1 MADPVV
7 NALTPLSTMATD
19 AGLTPIAGLPNY
31 ANLFPATNS
40 DFASYFPIQRTAG
53 VTNPMVGAELVQG
66 QNPQALGLDPIIAA
80 IQSQYTPETYTP
92 TGKSYGAQ
100 RFIDGTVSPIGDFD
114 SVMAPWFKQ
123 GEFNLADYQNNLP
136 SQVANQVASGE
147 LYGGSDYS
155 PVRSAETQAW
165 VDDPYSSLFNPFPK
179 YAKSL
184 INMAIPFAGP
194 LIGAAS
200 GYQNAIG
207 ANAMQTALQAYG
219 GEPNTKAD
227 PFTSALLG
235 AIGMDQQGVENAKAL
250 ASNFDSPENL
260 YGYMAAARDP
270 AISQIAE
277 AMIANSG
284 GTMNANQV
292 GALGYAIGEK
302 VNSYVAS
309 GKSLNDAVQS
319 AAQDYGVAPSES
331 AAMAAN
337 LNTQDPLGQLIA
349 NLNVVDTSNKAVY
362 NASTGNWSQAASDT
376 AFNQA
381 IANQTSDPIAAM
393 NALQGWTV
401 APTPVVGT
409 SDNGGQGTPTS
420 QTGGIVTSGDGSYVR
435 SGDGSVVTWGD
446 YTAPAPAPAGNNPDE
461 ADSSDTGGGGGGG
474 SSSCVIA
481 THAVANGSFT
491 PREKRKAVLW
501 CTKTLHHKW
510 WGEAIRRGY
519 RFYGMRAINAGKAEN
534 YYDEFRDF
542 VRFATGAKRTL
553 KTAKTFIWRSVQFFI
568 TGIFL
573 KD

>member
-66 QNPQALGLDPIIAA
+66 QNPQALGLDPILAA

-92 TGKSYGAQ
+92 TGESYGAQ

-136 SQVANQVASGE
+136 SQLAEQVASGE

-200 GYQNAIG
+200 GYQNAVG
-207 ANAMQTALQAYG
+207 ANAMQTALAAYG
-219 GEPNTKAD
+219 GEPSTKAD

-270 AISQIAE
+270 AISNIVSNYYASLAE
-277 AMIANSG
+277 G
-284 GTMNANQV
+284 GQTYQSPTPNDV
-292 GALGYAIGEK
+292 GALGYIIGEQINRQVSQK
-302 VNSYVAS
+302 V
-309 GKSLNDAVQS
+309 SLNDAVKNVAQS
-319 AAQDYGVAPSES
+319 YGSSPSES
-331 AAMAAN
+331 AAIAAN
-337 LNTQDPLGQLIA
+337 LNTQDPLGQLIS
-349 NLNVVDTSNKAVY
+349 NLAVD
-362 NASTGNWSQAASDT
+362 
-376 AFNQA
+376 
-381 IANQTSDPIAAM
+381 
-393 NALQGWTV
+393 V
-401 APTPVVGT
+401 APQIGVAGVSYNDQTGQWQPVAALSTPVVE
-409 SDNGGQGTPTS
+409 TPL
-420 QTGGIVTSGDGSYVR
+420 QPVT
-435 SGDGSVVTWGD
+435 
-446 YTAPAPAPAGNNPDE
+446 ALPPA
-461 ADSSDTGGGGGGG
+461 SGGGGDWSPVDSGGNI
-474 SSSCVIA
+474 S
-481 THAVANGSFT
+481 
-491 PREKRKAVLW
+491 
-501 CTKTLHHKW
+501 
-510 WGEAIRRGY
+510 WGGETYSPSDYASLADAFG
-519 RFYGMRAINAGKAEN
+519 
-534 YYDEFRDF
+534 
-542 VRFATGAKRTL
+542 
-553 KTAKTFIWRSVQFFI
+553 
-568 TGIFL
+568 
-573 KD
+573 